1 MEEEIEERFFLEASQ
16 ALHFGI
22 IAFAADWQLVVDDG
36 QVSHTLLLERFPVP
50 WRARFSLL
58 AREENATL
66 DLSHKDSM
74 PLAVCLCWL
83 WGMSVVSLVKQVLG
97 QLSVMLDE
105 IWLERQ
111 ISQKSFDIGEDELF
125 VPKGVRDAALSDKL
139 ALGEGC
145 GAHGARVKHIAQ
157 HRERFRMFLPSAK
170 MSRKIDPRDVN

>member
-1 MEEEIEERFFLEASQ
+1 MEEEIEERFFLEAPQ

-22 IAFAADWQLVVDDG
+22 IAFEGDWQLVVDDG

-66 DLSHKDSM
+66 DLLHKDGM
-74 PLAVCLCWL
+74 PLAVFLCWL

-97 QLSVMLDE
+97 QPSVMLDV

-111 ISQKSFDIGEDELF
+111 VSQNPF
-125 VPKGVRDAALSDKL
+125 
-139 ALGEGC
+139 
-145 GAHGARVKHIAQ
+145 
-157 HRERFRMFLPSAK
+157 
-170 MSRKIDPRDVN
+170 